1 MFDIKLGLGARK
13 KANVI
18 NRCSTTLTQ
27 NSKIAFLY
35 SLNTESQPVGLN
47 FQFNLVTLSNLLF
60 SGKIFQ
66 LKHTH
71 SFLRYSRANSHQR

>member
-27 NSKIAFLY
+27 NSKIA
-35 SLNTESQPVGLN
+35 VGLN